1 MRWNQIATLHSGDD
15 SEIGKGK
22 QKAHLIV
29 ATDACLPLLNSGES
43 PIAALVLIKYEI
55 STKTETY
62 MTRLTTCLAQ
72 VNATTIHE
80 FFFLH
85 IILNKYSQM
94 GL

>member
-29 ATDACLPLLNSGES
+29 ATDACLPLLNSRES

-55 STKTETY
+55 STKTVGLSLQGLCAPQQY
-62 MTRLTTCLAQ
+62 
-72 VNATTIHE
+72 NTINLFVLLLLYLL
-80 FFFLH
+80 FFVH
-85 IILNKYSQM
+85 CKVI
-94 GL
+94 